1 MEVKESNIGYAV
13 STALFYGI
21 CSGSMNFINKW
32 VLNSWEFHYPNFMV
46 LCQLTLFTAVITGLR
61 AAGKLTDNVV
71 LSYTIER
78 GRQLAVLS
86 MLYITNVILA
96 LFALSGMNIP
106 MYNAMRRCVPIA
118 SLILGPCI
126 YPQRTTTS
134 IVGSIILITA
144 GTITA
149 ANGDLDFD
157 VKSYSFGI
165 CSVLSQSL
173 YLLTLQRMGAEQ
185 QLGAYNTASAKTLT
199 ILYVNSVNC
208 VPIVFLVVLMSGE
221 FHSLMSEYPHWHEP
235 GFLFALTVVTSFACV
250 FSYSIFLCT
259 TVNSALTTAC
269 VGVIKSAL
277 TTIIGMYTFGGVA
290 ATPLL
295 IIGQLINLSGGG
307 LYTFEKYRI
316 QRARHAAL
324 LKQDDAKKSLTQA

>member
-1 MEVKESNIGYAV
+1 MCSNIGYAV

-46 LCQLTLFTAVITGLR
+46 LCQLALFTAVITGLR
-61 AAGKLTDNVV
+61 GAGKLTDNVV
-71 LSYTIER
+71 LSYTLER

-157 VKSYSFGI
+157 LKSYSFGI
-165 CSVLSQSL
+165 CSVLSQVSNL
-173 YLLTLQRMGAEQ
+173 R
-185 QLGAYNTASAKTLT
+185 
-199 ILYVNSVNC
+199 
-208 VPIVFLVVLMSGE
+208 
-221 FHSLMSEYPHWHEP
+221 
-235 GFLFALTVVTSFACV
+235 
-250 FSYSIFLCT
+250 
-259 TVNSALTTAC
+259 LTT
-269 VGVIKSAL
+269 S
-277 TTIIGMYTFGGVA
+277 
-290 ATPLL
+290 LL
-295 IIGQLINLSGGG
+295 FPFSHFIC
-307 LYTFEKYRI
+307 
-316 QRARHAAL
+316 
-324 LKQDDAKKSLTQA
+324 

>member
-1 MEVKESNIGYAV
+1 MEIKESNIGYAV

-32 VLNSWEFHYPNFMV
+32 VLNSWEFHYPSFMV
-46 LCQLTLFTAVITGLR
+46 LTQLTVFCVIITGLR
-61 AAGKLTDNVV
+61 AAGKLTDKVV
-71 LSYTIER
+71 LSYTLER
-78 GRQLAVLS
+78 GRQLGVLS
-86 MLYITNVILA
+86 ILYITNVILA
-96 LFALSGMNIP
+96 LLALSGMNIP

-157 VKSYSFGI
+157 VKSYTFGI

-185 QLGAYNTASAKTLT
+185 QLGVYNTASAKTLT

-208 VPIVFLVVLMSGE
+208 VPLVFAVVFMSGE
-221 FHSLMSEYPHWHEP
+221 FNSLWDYPHWDEP

-307 LYTFEKYRI
+307 LYTYEKYRI
-316 QRARHAAL
+316 QRARLAAHS
-324 LKQDDAKKSLTQA
+324 QDEAKKPLTKA